1 MKRSLNFQRIL
12 AIFVACSVFVTVFIH
27 CTIPAAAS
35 DAEYAVLRDKW
46 TAYLTGGDYETADE
60 ISSTVQNRVQ
70 KIESSASDLL
80 SSMAPVADFY
90 KLDYIWAN
98 RKVGDAMDMTVR
110 SARNL
115 SYNFEHLETLALAY
129 KTKGSRYEGNKLVAE
144 KIIAGLNFMYD
155 TKYNENIPRS
165 DRKNSNDNWYEWEIR
180 APEAIEN
187 TLVLMYDVIDQELID
202 KLQKGIDKQV
212 PGIGTAA
219 TGANRLDNCQAA
231 IIGGIVQQNP
241 ARLKMGTDALATELV
256 YSTIDDGFYKDGS
269 FIQHHQYPYNGAYG
283 ASALLSIARILYLFD
298 GTSFMSYLPDLRNAY
313 QWVYDS
319 FEPLQYEGKMMD
331 SVRGRSISGVG
342 DKGYSILESLVLL
355 SVNAPAPNNV
365 YYKALVKRFS
375 TNNTTVN
382 PYSQMSS
389 VYTISELYKILSDPS
404 VMPREDQT
412 FYKNFGAM
420 DRAVSARENYTF
432 NISMYSDR
440 IRNYESINGANLQG
454 WHTAAGMTY
463 LFNDEI
469 TQYDDSFWPTVDR
482 HRLSGTTV
490 VKGSES
496 ASALYGNS
504 FAGGVGIDGQY
515 GINAMLYTAPDDAKG
530 NHDLNAQKAWFMFDD
545 EVVALGSG
553 ITSTMENDAVE
564 TIIDNRRIE
573 KSTQKFSVNGT
584 PLQTTLGL
592 GIQYEDAN
600 WAHLEGNPAK
610 TVNKKNTDIGYYFPN
625 GCTLQTLR
633 ESRTDSWKS
642 IGTGSSSPITRNYIS
657 LAVDHQ
663 KKPVNDTYSYVI
675 LPGKTENETKTYVQ
689 NPDIEIIENDENL
702 QVVKENN
709 LNITGAA
716 VWNDKGHTFENITC
730 YNKATM
736 MIKETEDTIKIS
748 VSDPTQSQ
756 KVIAFDI
763 LAPVQSIHSMDNG
776 MCVTKQGNAT
786 KVMVNV
792 TNCMGEAFTIEFNKK
807 ASVPVPETPTGLSA
821 TAITPGAITLT
832 WNTTENDKLYYP
844 VFSESE
850 NGIYA
855 PVPNYNGTDN
865 TYIHQKLNAQKTYYY
880 KLAVGD
886 GTGISE
892 YCSPVSATTP
902 APPSTP
908 GAVRKFSESFE
919 DCFVGP
925 LQYQTDFTVT
935 FGNDE
940 RNDAQII
947 EDETGNKLLKLT
959 ANARDTN
966 NANISLSRK
975 LNRLNTN
982 FVVEGDFTMLDDSW
996 KNLVL
1001 LSSNNTIAVQIY
1013 ASEGQLHTYNGSSY
1027 LTKHPFKN
1035 FTYEKGVP
1043 FHLRVEVDL
1052 TNQMSKVFVNGTELE
1067 YSVDEPLTFRN
1078 RVTYI
1083 DKYECS
1089 VGNGR
1094 GQFLVDNLSLGSEIK
1109 PIGIEVVDLN
1119 NVPVEKITKGG
1130 QYTVKPRYQN
1140 YGAETEAVCIV
1151 VLKKGDQVLDTYT
1164 FPKTIP
1170 ENNTTT
1176 PRLKI
1181 EIDPQFNF
1189 QNVYLECYLWET
1201 VENMVPLTV
1210 PIQFGK

>member
-1 MKRSLNFQRIL
+1 M
-12 AIFVACSVFVTVFIH
+12 
-27 CTIPAAAS
+27 
-35 DAEYAVLRDKW
+35 
-46 TAYLTGGDYETADE
+46 
-60 ISSTVQNRVQ
+60 
-70 KIESSASDLL
+70 
-80 SSMAPVADFY
+80 
-90 KLDYIWAN
+90 
-98 RKVGDAMDMTVR
+98 
-110 SARNL
+110 
-115 SYNFEHLETLALAY
+115 
-129 KTKGSRYEGNKLVAE
+129 
-144 KIIAGLNFMYD
+144 
-155 TKYNENIPRS
+155 
-165 DRKNSNDNWYEWEIR
+165 
-180 APEAIEN
+180 
-187 TLVLMYDVIDQELID
+187 
-202 KLQKGIDKQV
+202 
-212 PGIGTAA
+212 
-219 TGANRLDNCQAA
+219 
-231 IIGGIVQQNP
+231 
-241 ARLKMGTDALATELV
+241 
-256 YSTIDDGFYKDGS
+256 
-269 FIQHHQYPYNGAYG
+269 
-283 ASALLSIARILYLFD
+283 
-298 GTSFMSYLPDLRNAY
+298 
-313 QWVYDS
+313 
-319 FEPLQYEGKMMD
+319 
-331 SVRGRSISGVG
+331 
-342 DKGYSILESLVLL
+342 
-355 SVNAPAPNNV
+355 
-365 YYKALVKRFS
+365 
-375 TNNTTVN
+375 
-382 PYSQMSS
+382 
-389 VYTISELYKILSDPS
+389 
-404 VMPREDQT
+404 
-412 FYKNFGAM
+412 
-420 DRAVSARENYTF
+420 
-432 NISMYSDR
+432 
-440 IRNYESINGANLQG
+440 
-454 WHTAAGMTY
+454 
-463 LFNDEI
+463 
-469 TQYDDSFWPTVDR
+469 
-482 HRLSGTTV
+482 
-490 VKGSES
+490 
-496 ASALYGNS
+496 
-504 FAGGVGIDGQY
+504 
-515 GINAMLYTAPDDAKG
+515 
-530 NHDLNAQKAWFMFDD
+530 
-545 EVVALGSG
+545 
-553 ITSTMENDAVE
+553 
-564 TIIDNRRIE
+564 
-573 KSTQKFSVNGT
+573 
-584 PLQTTLGL
+584 
-592 GIQYEDAN
+592 
-600 WAHLEGNPAK
+600 
-610 TVNKKNTDIGYYFPN
+610 
-625 GCTLQTLR
+625 
-633 ESRTDSWKS
+633 
-642 IGTGSSSPITRNYIS
+642 
-657 LAVDHQ
+657 
-663 KKPVNDTYSYVI
+663 
-675 LPGKTENETKTYVQ
+675 
-689 NPDIEIIENDENL
+689 
-702 QVVKENN
+702 
-709 LNITGAA
+709 
-716 VWNDKGHTFENITC
+716 
-730 YNKATM
+730 
-736 MIKETEDTIKIS
+736 
-748 VSDPTQSQ
+748 
-756 KVIAFDI
+756 
-763 LAPVQSIHSMDNG
+763 
-776 MCVTKQGNAT
+776 
-786 KVMVNV
+786 
-792 TNCMGEAFTIEFNKK
+792 
-807 ASVPVPETPTGLSA
+807 
-821 TAITPGAITLT
+821 
-832 WNTTENDKLYYP
+832 
-844 VFSESE
+844 
-850 NGIYA
+850 
-855 PVPNYNGTDN
+855 
-865 TYIHQKLNAQKTYYY
+865 
-880 KLAVGD
+880 AVGD